1 MQLDV
6 TFYDVNYSNL
16 MSLHVV
22 SESRVDSTKKK
33 RINNQRWQSI
43 AGAIRVVS
51 MILSMTGCVFLLV
64 GRISTSSMLI
74 DVLWFRKFLFGRCF
88 FLSFQLVSFRCLE
101 LESDRRLLIGW
112 RAAPFVV
119 STSFDC
125 CRFAFVF
132 LFPPFDWLLSFA
144 RTPSNLPVPSGP
156 GANWQAIRQRLRRIF
171 FFFFFFYSVAV
182 TAL

>member
-1 MQLDV
+1 MSPHTMYLDA
-6 TFYDVNYSNL
+6 TLARCDWLQSYDITR
-16 MSLHVV
+16 
-22 SESRVDSTKKK
+22 SEWISCGFNKKK
-33 RINNQRWQSI
+33 TNQQPTMAI

-88 FLSFQLVSFRCLE
+88 SRTWIRSATADWLKGRAFCGFDVFRLLSFCFCFFVS
-101 LESDRRLLIGW
+101 
-112 RAAPFVV
+112 
-119 STSFDC
+119 
-125 CRFAFVF
+125 
-132 LFPPFDWLLSFA
+132 PFDWLLSFA

-171 FFFFFFYSVAV
+171 FFFIASP
-182 TAL
+182 

>member
-1 MQLDV
+1 MSPHTMYLDA
-6 TFYDVNYSNL
+6 TLARCDWLQSYDITR
-16 MSLHVV
+16 
-22 SESRVDSTKKK
+22 SEWISCGLNKKKK

-132 LFPPFDWLLSFA
+132 LFPPLIGCCLSLGRH
-144 RTPSNLPVPSGP
+144 RTCPSPQALVPIG
-156 GANWQAIRQRLRRIF
+156 RRSVSDCGGFSF
-171 FFFFFFYSVAV
+171 F
-182 TAL
+182 L